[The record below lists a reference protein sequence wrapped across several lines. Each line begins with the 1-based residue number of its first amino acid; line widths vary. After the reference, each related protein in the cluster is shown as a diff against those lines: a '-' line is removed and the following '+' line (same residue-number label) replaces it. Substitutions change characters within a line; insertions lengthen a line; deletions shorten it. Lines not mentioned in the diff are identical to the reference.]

1 RSKAAAGELGSSPH
15 LFRALALAATLACLA
30 SPASRAAEEPAGGDY
45 LLQQWDVDDGL
56 PDDAV
61 AAITQTHDGY
71 LWIGTA
77 RGLARFDGV
86 RFRLFTA
93 ANTPALVSSS
103 VRFLAEDGDGALWIG
118 LGRGGIVRHLDGA
131 FQTVTPPSDNSA
143 NWPTSLVTDGENGV
157 WIGLPNLRAACWRDG
172 KWTQFGE
179 ADGIAGS
186 GAVNCIAGFHGRT
199 WFTTET
205 SCGFF
210 DGSRFITLATDVP
223 LPQFQP
229 RRDDGCWLAR
239 ANVLRKFNER
249 GETLLMG
256 QMPWSGGAAEIQT
269 LAENGDGVLWI
280 GTKGQGLYRLDD
292 AGIERVPTSHNF
304 ITAIHEDREG
314 NLWIGTGGG
323 GLNRLHQR
331 GIRLY
336 DARNGLAG
344 DIVHSI
350 CEDNDSALWFAA
362 RSAGASRL
370 TGGRFKQF
378 TNTNGWPGGIVTTL
392 CADRGGGVWFGT
404 LAGGLVRWQD
414 GVFKSA
420 GFNGERIES
429 LYQDREGALWIGT
442 SQAGLLL
449 WRDGKTT
456 RFPANDGLCD
466 VTALAEDGAGH
477 LWAGTQQGELFCRGG
492 GNFQRFSRADGL
504 PGAAIQ
510 TILAD
515 GTESLWIGTRR
526 GLVRFDG
533 GSFKQIT
540 TRHGLPD
547 DDIRQI
553 VADDDGNLWF
563 GSSRGLFRAARHDLD
578 ETATGRRAT
587 VDCVVYG
594 RSDGLGSFEFAEGFH
609 NAACRARD
617 GRFWFATRRG
627 AVEVNPRELI
637 VGSEPPPVHI
647 EELIV
652 DGKPRLLPAPG
663 RVEIPPL
670 PDRIELRYTALSLT
684 SPAKVRFRYRLENV
698 DDDWIEAG
706 AERAATYLHMPPGD
720 YRFHVIACSGEGV
733 WNTTGASLDFTVRA
747 AAWQTVWFRA
757 GATVALLALAGGVV
771 RFVLLR
777 RMQRRLLLL
786 EHERALEAERARIA
800 KNMHDD
806 LGAKLTRIA
815 LLSESARGDA
825 GLAPEAA
832 ARAEKISR
840 AAREV
845 FQTLDEIVW
854 TVNPGNDTLER
865 LIGYLSDYAA
875 EYLAAAG
882 IRLSQ
887 DLPENVPAAPISSDV
902 RHGLLLAAKEALHNA
917 VKHAA
922 ATEIKLSVALE
933 PQSLRVQI
941 ADNGRGFDPAARA
954 AGHGLA
960 NMRERLTTI
969 GGSCQIESALG
980 QGTRVTFT
988 LPLKRE

>member
-1 RSKAAAGELGSSPH
+1 VSKFAKTRFVLRAMTMAAS
-15 LFRALALAATLACLA
+15 LACLA
-30 SPASRAAEEPAGGDY
+30 GPASRAAEEPPGGDY
-45 LLQQWDVDDGL
+45 LLQRWDVDDGL
-56 PDDAV
+56 PDDAI
-61 AAITQTHDGY
+61 AAIAQTRDGY

-93 ANTPALVSSS
+93 ANTPALGSGN
-103 VRFLAEDGDGALWIG
+103 VRFLAEDSDGALWIG
-118 LGRGGIVRHLDGA
+118 LSRGGIVRHLDGA
-131 FQTVTPPSDNSA
+131 FVTVKKPSDEPA
-143 NWPTSLVTDGENGV
+143 DWTTSLVADGENGV
-157 WIGLPNLRAACWRDG
+157 WIGLPKLRAARWRDG
-172 KWTQFGE
+172 KWTQFG
-179 ADGIAGS
+179 ASHGLAGS

-210 DGSRFITLATDVP
+210 DGNRFITLATDVP
-223 LPQFQP
+223 QPQFQP
-229 RRDDGCWLAR
+229 RRDAGCWLAR

-256 QMPWSGGAAEIQT
+256 EMPWRGGAAEIQT
-269 LAENGDGVLWI
+269 LSENGDGVLWI

-292 AGIERVPTSHNF
+292 AGIERVATSHNF

-314 NLWIGTGGG
+314 NLWVGTGGG
-323 GLNRLHQR
+323 GLNQLRRR

-362 RSAGASRL
+362 RSAGALRL
-370 TGGRFKQF
+370 VGGRFTQF
-378 TNTNGWPGGIVTTL
+378 TGTNGWPGGIVTTL

-420 GFNGERIES
+420 GFRGERIES

-442 SQAGLLL
+442 SNAGLLL
-449 WRDGKTT
+449 WREGKVT
-456 RFPANDGLCD
+456 RFPMGHGLRD

-477 LWAGTQQGELFCRGG
+477 LWAGTQQGNLFCRGDG
-492 GNFQRFSRADGL
+492 SFQRFSRDDGL
-504 PGAAIQ
+504 PGATIQ
-510 TILAD
+510 TVLSD
-515 GTESLWIGTRR
+515 GTESLWIGTRA

-540 TRHGLPD
+540 ARHGLPD

-553 VADDDGNLWF
+553 VADDEGNLWF

-578 ETATGRRAT
+578 EAAAGQRDT
-587 VDCVVYG
+587 VDCVAYG
-594 RSDGLGSFEFAEGFH
+594 RSDGLGSFEFSDGSH

-627 AVEVNPRELI
+627 AVEVNAKAL
-637 VGSEPPPVHI
+637 VVSSEPPPVHI
-647 EELIV
+647 EDLIV
-652 DGKPRLLPAPG
+652 DGKPRLLLPPG

-684 SPAKVRFRYRLENV
+684 APAKVRFRYQLEGA
-698 DDDWIEAG
+698 DDHWIEAG
-706 AERAATYLHMPPGD
+706 AERAAAYLHLPPGH
-720 YRFHVIACSGEGV
+720 YRFRVTARSSEGV
-733 WNTTGASLDFTVRA
+733 WNPAGAALDFAIRA

-757 GATVALLALAGGVV
+757 GATVALLALMAAVV
-771 RFVLLR
+771 RIAVLHR
-777 RMQRRLLLL
+777 VRRRLRAL

-815 LLSESARGDA
+815 LLSETARGDA
-825 GLAPEAA
+825 SLAPEAA
-832 ARAEKISR
+832 ARAGKISR

-845 FQTLDEIVW
+845 SQTLDEIVW
-854 TVNPGNDTLER
+854 AVNPGNDTLER
-865 LIGYLSDYAA
+865 LVGYLSDYAA

-887 DLPENVPAAPISSDV
+887 DLPENIPAAPIASDA
-902 RHGLLLAAKEALHNA
+902 RHSLLLAAKEALNNA

-922 ATEIKLSVALE
+922 ATEIKLSIVLE
-933 PQSLRVQI
+933 PASLRIQI
-941 ADNGRGFDPAARA
+941 ADNGRGFDSAARTT
-954 AGHGLA
+954 GHGLS
-960 NMRERLTTI
+960 NMRERLTAL
-969 GGSCQIESALG
+969 GGACQIESAPN

-988 LPLKRE
+988 LPLKLE

>member
-1 RSKAAAGELGSSPH
+1 MFAETRFVFSAIAMAVS
-15 LFRALALAATLACLA
+15 LACLA
-30 SPASRAAEEPAGGDY
+30 APMPRAEEEPPSAPGDY
-45 LLQQWDVDDGL
+45 LLQKWDVDDGL
-56 PDDAV
+56 PDDAI
-61 AAITQTHDGY
+61 AAITQTRDGY

-93 ANTPALVSSS
+93 ANTPALVSGNI
-103 VRFLAEDGDGALWIG
+103 RFLTEDSDGALWIS
-118 LGRGGIVRHLDGA
+118 LSRGGIVRHRKGA
-131 FQTVTPPSDNSA
+131 FETMARPTDNPA
-143 NWPTSLVTDGENGV
+143 NWPTSLVADSEGGV
-157 WIGLPNLRAACWRDG
+157 WLGLPRLRAARWRDEQ
-172 KWTQFGE
+172 WTQFGE
-179 ADGIAGS
+179 TDGIAGS
-186 GAVNCIAGFHGRT
+186 GAVNCIAGYHGRT

-210 DGSRFITLATDVP
+210 DGSRFITLTTDVP

-239 ANVLRKFNER
+239 ANVLQKFNER

-269 LAENGDGVLWI
+269 LLETQDGVLWV

-292 AGIERVPTSHNF
+292 AGIERVKTSHNF
-304 ITAIHEDREG
+304 VTAIHEDHEG
-314 NLWIGTGGG
+314 NLWVGTGGG
-323 GLNRLHQR
+323 GLNRLRLR

-336 DARNGLAG
+336 DARSGLPG
-344 DIVHSI
+344 DVVYSI
-350 CEDNDSALWFAA
+350 CEDNDSALWFGS
-362 RSAGASRL
+362 RSPGALRL
-370 TGGRFKQF
+370 IGRRFTLF

-392 CADRGGGVWFGT
+392 CADRNGGVWFGT
-404 LAGGLVRWQD
+404 LAEGLVRWQG
-414 GVFKSA
+414 GVFRNA
-420 GFNGERIES
+420 GLKGERIES
-429 LYQDREGALWIGT
+429 LFQDREGALWIGT
-442 SQAGLLL
+442 SRAGLLL
-449 WRDGKTT
+449 WRDGKVT
-456 RFPANDGLCD
+456 RFPTKDGLSD

-477 LWAGTQQGELFCRGG
+477 LWAGTQQGELFWRGDG
-492 GNFQRFSRADGL
+492 SFQRFNRGDGL
-504 PGAAIQ
+504 PDGAVH

-533 GSFKQIT
+533 SKFKQIT
-540 TRHGLPD
+540 MRHGLPD

-578 ETATGRRAT
+578 EVAAGQRAT
-587 VDCVVYG
+587 VDCVTYG
-594 RSDGLGSFEFAEGFH
+594 RSDGLGSFEFVEGGY

-627 AVEVNPRELI
+627 AVEVNPRTL
-637 VGSEPPPVHI
+637 VVSFEPPPVHI

-652 DGKPRLLPAPG
+652 DGKPRPLLASG
-663 RVEIPPL
+663 RAEIPPL
-670 PDRIELRYTALSLT
+670 PDRIELRYTAPSLT
-684 SPAKVRFRYRLENV
+684 APAKVRFRYRLENV

-706 AERAATYLHMPPGD
+706 AERAATYLHMPPGN
-720 YRFHVIACSGEGV
+720 YRFHVTACSSEGV
-733 WNTTGASLDFTVRA
+733 WNPHGTSLDFTVRA
-747 AAWQTVWFRA
+747 AVWQTGWFRA
-757 GATVALLALAGGVV
+757 AALVTLLALLAAIIRIIVLHRV
-771 RFVLLR
+771 RH
-777 RMQRRLLLL
+777 RL
-786 EHERALEAERARIA
+786 RALERQHALEEERARIA

-806 LGAKLTRIA
+806 LGARLTRIA
-815 LLSESARGDA
+815 LLSESARNDA
-825 GLAPEAA
+825 GLASEAA

-845 FQTLDEIVW
+845 SQTLDEIVW

-865 LIGYLSDYAA
+865 LIGYLSDHAT

-887 DLPENVPAAPISSDV
+887 DLPERVPAAPISSDV
-902 RHGLLLAAKEALHNA
+902 RHGLLLAVKEALNNA

-922 ATEIKLSVALE
+922 ATEIKLSIVVE
-933 PQSLRVQI
+933 PQSLCVRI
-941 ADNGRGFDPAARA
+941 ADNGRGFDLDAARA
-954 AGHGLA
+954 AGQGLA
-960 NMRERLTTI
+960 NMRERLSAAA
-969 GGSCQIESALG
+969 GSCQIKSESG
-980 QGTRVTFT
+980 KGTSVTFT

>member
-1 RSKAAAGELGSSPH
+1 MTMAAV
-15 LFRALALAATLACLA
+15 LACLA
-30 SPASRAAEEPAGGDY
+30 WPASRAAEEPPGGDY
-45 LLQQWDVDDGL
+45 LLQRWDVDDGL

-93 ANTPALVSSS
+93 ANTPALVSGN
-103 VRFLAEDGDGALWIG
+103 VRFLAEDGDGVLWIG
-118 LGRGGIVRHLDGA
+118 LSRGGVVRYREGV
-131 FQTVTPPSDNSA
+131 FETVTQPSDDPE
-143 NWPTSLVTDGENGV
+143 NWPTSLVADGESGV
-157 WIGLPNLRAACWRDG
+157 WAGLPNLRAARWRDG
-172 KWTQFGE
+172 TWTQFGE

-210 DGSRFITLATDVP
+210 DGSRFITLATDVS

-239 ANVLRKFNER
+239 ADVLRKFNER

-269 LAENGDGVLWI
+269 LAENRDGVLWI

-314 NLWIGTGGG
+314 NLWVGTGGG
-323 GLNRLHQR
+323 GLNQLRRR

-344 DIVHSI
+344 DIVLSI
-350 CEDNDSALWFAA
+350 CEDNDSALWFGA
-362 RSAGASRL
+362 RSAGALRL
-370 TGGRFKQF
+370 VGGRFTQF
-378 TNTNGWPGGIVTTL
+378 TSTNGWPGGLVTTL
-392 CADRGGGVWFGT
+392 CADRGGGVWFGA
-404 LAGGLVRWQD
+404 LGAGLIRWQD
-414 GVFKSA
+414 GVFRNI

-442 SQAGLLL
+442 SNAGLLL
-449 WRDGKTT
+449 WRDGKAM
-456 RFPANDGLCD
+456 RFPTHDGLRD

-477 LWAGTQQGELFCRGG
+477 FWAGTQQGDLFCRGDG
-492 GNFQRFSRADGL
+492 SFQRFSRGDGL

-578 ETATGRRAT
+578 EAAAGLRAT
-587 VDCVVYG
+587 VDCVTYG
-594 RSDGLGSFEFAEGFH
+594 RSDGLGSFEFSDGSH

-627 AVEVNPRELI
+627 AVEVNAKAL
-637 VGSEPPPVHI
+637 VVSSEPPPVHI

-652 DGKPRLLPAPG
+652 DGKPRRLPASG
-663 RVEIPPL
+663 RVEVPPL

-684 SPAKVRFRYRLENV
+684 SPAKVRFRYRLEDA
-698 DDDWIEAG
+698 DDNWIEAG
-706 AERAATYLHMPPGD
+706 AERAATYLHMPPGN
-720 YRFHVIACSGEGV
+720 YRFHVTACSSEGV
-733 WNTTGASLDFTVRA
+733 WNPTGATLDFTVRA

-757 GATVALLALAGGVV
+757 AVLVTLLSLLAATIRIVV
-771 RFVLLR
+771 LHRVRKRLR
-777 RMQRRLLLL
+777 AL
-786 EHERALEAERARIA
+786 ERERALEAERARIA

-815 LLSESARGDA
+815 LLSESARSDA
-825 GLAPEAA
+825 SLAPEAS

-845 FQTLDEIVW
+845 SQTLDEIVW
-854 TVNPGNDTLER
+854 TVNPGNDSLER

-875 EYLAAAG
+875 EYLAATG

-902 RHGLLLAAKEALHNA
+902 RHSLLLAVKEALHNA

-922 ATEIKLSVALE
+922 ATEIKLRIALE

-941 ADNGRGFDPAARA
+941 ADNGHGFDSAARA
-954 AGHGLA
+954 NGHGLA
-960 NMRERLTTI
+960 NMRERLTAI
-969 GGSCQIESALG
+969 GGACHLESAPSE
-980 QGTRVTFT
+980 GTRITFT
-988 LPLKRE
+988 LPLKTE

>member
-1 RSKAAAGELGSSPH
+1 MSKFAKTRFV
-15 LFRALALAATLACLA
+15 FRAMTMAASLACLA
-30 SPASRAAEEPAGGDY
+30 GPASRAAEELPGGDY
-45 LLQQWDVDDGL
+45 LLQRWDVDDGL

-61 AAITQTHDGY
+61 AAITQTRDGY

-93 ANTPALVSSS
+93 ANTPALASGN
-103 VRFLAEDGDGALWIG
+103 VRFLAEDCDGALWIG
-118 LGRGGIVRHLDGA
+118 LGRGGIVRHRDGA
-131 FQTVTPPSDNSA
+131 FETMTPPSDNAA
-143 NWPTSLVTDGENGV
+143 NWPTSLVADGENGV
-157 WIGLPNLRAACWRDG
+157 WIGLPKLRATRWREG

-179 ADGIAGS
+179 SDGIAGS

-323 GLNRLHQR
+323 GLNHLRRR

-350 CEDNDSALWFAA
+350 CEDNDSALWFGS
-362 RSAGASRL
+362 RSAGTLRFAD
-370 TGGRFKQF
+370 GRFTLF
-378 TNTNGWPGGIVTTL
+378 TNTNRWPGGIVTTL

-404 LAGGLVRWQD
+404 LAGGLIRWQD
-414 GVFKSA
+414 GAFRNA
-420 GFNGERIES
+420 GFKRERIES

-442 SQAGLLL
+442 SNAGLLL
-449 WRDGKTT
+449 WRDGEVT
-456 RFPANDGLCD
+456 RFPTNNGLRD

-477 LWAGTQQGELFCRGG
+477 FWAGTQQGDLFCRGG
-492 GNFQRFSRADGL
+492 GNFQRFSSGDGL

-515 GTESLWIGTRR
+515 GTESLWIGTRH

-563 GSSRGLFRAARHDLD
+563 GSSRGLFRAARRDLD
-578 ETATGRRAT
+578 EAAAGQCAT
-587 VDCVVYG
+587 VDCMTYG
-594 RSDGLGSFEFAEGFH
+594 RSDGFGSFEFADGSH

-627 AVEVNPRELI
+627 AVEVNAKAL
-637 VGSEPPPVHI
+637 VVSSEPPPVHI
-647 EELIV
+647 EELIM
-652 DGKPRLLPAPG
+652 DGKPRSLPASG

-706 AERAATYLHMPPGD
+706 AERAATYLHMPPGN
-720 YRFHVIACSGEGV
+720 YRFHVTARSSEGV
-733 WNTTGASLDFTVRA
+733 WNTTGAMLDFTVRA
-747 AAWQTVWFRA
+747 ALWQTVWFRA
-757 GATVALLALAGGVV
+757 AALVTLLALLATAV
-771 RFVLLR
+771 RIAAVQRVRQRLR
-777 RMQRRLLLL
+777 AL

-800 KNMHDD
+800 TNMHDD

-815 LLSESARGDA
+815 LLSETARGDA
-825 GLAPEAA
+825 SLAPEAA

-845 FQTLDEIVW
+845 SQTLDEIVW
-854 TVNPGNDTLER
+854 AVNPGNDTLER
-865 LIGYLSDYAA
+865 LVGYLSDYAA
-875 EYLAAAG
+875 EYLAAAD

-887 DLPENVPAAPISSDV
+887 DLPENVPGAPIASDV
-902 RHGLLLAAKEALHNA
+902 RHSLLLAVKETLHNA

-922 ATEIKLSVALE
+922 ATEIKLTVALE
-933 PQSLRVQI
+933 LQSLRVQI

-954 AGHGLA
+954 AGQGLA

-969 GGSCQIESALG
+969 GGVCHLESTLN
-980 QGTRVTFT
+980 QGTRVTLT

>member
-1 RSKAAAGELGSSPH
+1 MPKLKFAWQS
-15 LFRALALAATLACLA
+15 F
-30 SPASRAAEEPAGGDY
+30 
-45 LLQQWDVDDGL
+45 V
-56 PDDAV
+56 
-61 AAITQTHDGY
+61 
-71 LWIGTA
+71 
-77 RGLARFDGV
+77 
-86 RFRLFTA
+86 
-93 ANTPALVSSS
+93 
-103 VRFLAEDGDGALWIG
+103 LAEVSRRNFVGVAD
-118 LGRGGIVRHLDGA
+118 GRGK
-131 FQTVTPPSDNSA
+131 
-143 NWPTSLVTDGENGV
+143 
-157 WIGLPNLRAACWRDG
+157 RAR
-172 KWTQFGE
+172 
-179 ADGIAGS
+179 
-186 GAVNCIAGFHGRT
+186 
-199 WFTTET
+199 
-205 SCGFF
+205 
-210 DGSRFITLATDVP
+210 LA
-223 LPQFQP
+223 
-229 RRDDGCWLAR
+229 
-239 ANVLRKFNER
+239 
-249 GETLLMG
+249 
-256 QMPWSGGAAEIQT
+256 
-269 LAENGDGVLWI
+269 
-280 GTKGQGLYRLDD
+280 
-292 AGIERVPTSHNF
+292 
-304 ITAIHEDREG
+304 
-314 NLWIGTGGG
+314 
-323 GLNRLHQR
+323 
-331 GIRLY
+331 
-336 DARNGLAG
+336 
-344 DIVHSI
+344 
-350 CEDNDSALWFAA
+350 
-362 RSAGASRL
+362 
-370 TGGRFKQF
+370 GGRFTLF
-378 TNTNGWPGGIVTTL
+378 TNTNGWPGGIVMTL

-414 GVFKSA
+414 GAFRNA
-420 GFNGERIES
+420 GFKGERIES

-442 SQAGLLL
+442 SNAGLLL
-449 WRDGKTT
+449 WCDGKIT
-456 RFPANDGLCD
+456 RFPANDGLRD

-477 LWAGTQQGELFCRGG
+477 FWAGTQQGELFCRGG

-515 GTESLWIGTRR
+515 GTETLWIGTRR

-563 GSSRGLFRAARHDLD
+563 GTSRGLFRAASRDLD
-578 ETATGRRAT
+578 EAAGGQRAT
-587 VDCVVYG
+587 VDCVTYG
-594 RSDGLGSFEFAEGFH
+594 RSDGLGSFEFADGSH

-627 AVEVNPRELI
+627 AVEVNAKAL
-637 VGSEPPPVHI
+637 VVSSEPPPVHI

-652 DGKPRLLPAPG
+652 DGKPRSLPASG

-684 SPAKVRFRYRLENV
+684 SPAKVRFRYRLENA
-698 DDDWIEAG
+698 DDNWIEAG
-706 AERAATYLHMPPGD
+706 AERAATYLHMPPGN
-720 YRFHVIACSGEGV
+720 YRFHVTACSSEGV
-733 WNTTGASLDFTVRA
+733 WNPDGTSLDFTVRA

-815 LLSESARGDA
+815 LLSETARNDA
-825 GLAPEAA
+825 GLASEAA

-845 FQTLDEIVW
+845 SRTLDEIVW

-865 LIGYLSDYAA
+865 LIGYLSDYAT
-875 EYLAAAG
+875 EYLAVAG

-902 RHGLLLAAKEALHNA
+902 RHSLLLAAKEALHNA

-969 GGSCQIESALG
+969 GGSCQIESALN

-988 LPLKRE
+988 LPLKNE

>member
-1 RSKAAAGELGSSPH
+1 MFAETRFV
-15 LFRALALAATLACLA
+15 FRTIALAASLACL
-30 SPASRAAEEPAGGDY
+30 PAPVTRAAEEPPGGDY

-61 AAITQTHDGY
+61 AAITQTRDGY

-93 ANTPALVSSS
+93 ANTPALVSGS
-103 VRFLAEDGDGALWIG
+103 VRFLTEDADGALWIG
-118 LGRGGIVRHLDGA
+118 LSRGGIVRHRTDV
-131 FQTVTPPSDNSA
+131 FETMSRPTDNPA
-143 NWPTSLVTDGENGV
+143 NWPTSLVADSDGSV
-157 WIGLPNLRAACWRDG
+157 WLGLPRLRAARWREG
-172 KWTQFGE
+172 QWTQLGE
-179 ADGIAGS
+179 GDGIAGA
-186 GAVNCIAGFHGRT
+186 GAVNCIAGYHGRT

-210 DGSRFITLATDVP
+210 DGSRFITLTTDVP

-256 QMPWSGGAAEIQT
+256 QMPWSGGATEIQT
-269 LAENGDGVLWI
+269 LLETRDGVLWI

-304 ITAIHEDREG
+304 VAAIHEDREG
-314 NLWIGTGGG
+314 NLWVGTGGG
-323 GLNRLHQR
+323 LNQLRPRAIRLH
-331 GIRLY
+331 
-336 DARNGLAG
+336 DARSGLVG
-344 DIVHSI
+344 DIVYSI
-350 CEDNDSALWFAA
+350 CEDNDSALWFGS
-362 RSAGASRL
+362 RSAGALRL
-370 TGGRFKQF
+370 VGRRFTSFTGA
-378 TNTNGWPGGIVTTL
+378 NGWPGGLVTTL
-392 CADRGGGVWFGT
+392 CSDRNGGVWFGT
-404 LAGGLVRWQD
+404 LAEGLICWQD
-414 GVFKSA
+414 DVFRNA
-420 GFNGERIES
+420 GFKGERIES
-429 LYQDREGALWIGT
+429 LFQDREGALWIGT

-449 WRDGKTT
+449 WRDGKVT
-456 RFPANDGLCD
+456 RFPGKDGLRD
-466 VTALAEDGAGH
+466 VTALAEDGTGH
-477 LWAGTQQGELFCRGG
+477 LWAGTQQGDLFCRGDG
-492 GNFQRFSRADGL
+492 RFQRFGRDDGL

-515 GTESLWIGTRR
+515 GTDSLWIGTHR

-533 GSFKQIT
+533 GNFKLIT

-553 VADDDGNLWF
+553 LADDDGNLWF
-563 GSSRGLFRAARHDLD
+563 GSSRGLFRAASHELD
-578 ETATGRRAT
+578 DVAAGRRAT
-587 VDCVVYG
+587 VDCVTYG
-594 RSDGLGSFEFAEGFH
+594 RSDGLGSFEFTEGGC

-627 AVEVNPRELI
+627 AVEVNPRAL
-637 VGSEPPPVHI
+637 VVSSEPPPVHI
-647 EELIV
+647 EDVIA
-652 DGKPRLLPAPG
+652 DGKPRSLPASG

-684 SPAKVRFRYRLENV
+684 APAKVRFRYRLENV
-698 DDDWIEAG
+698 DNDWIEAG
-706 AERAATYLHMPPGD
+706 AERTATYLHMPPGN
-720 YRFHVIACSGEGV
+720 YRFHVTACSSEGV
-733 WNTTGASLDFTVRA
+733 WNPDGTSLDFTVRA
-747 AAWQTVWFRA
+747 ALWQTGWFRA
-757 GATVALLALAGGVV
+757 TTLVTLLALLAATIRIAVLHRV
-771 RFVLLR
+771 RK
-777 RMQRRLLLL
+777 RL
-786 EHERALEAERARIA
+786 RALERQHALEKERARIA

-806 LGAKLTRIA
+806 LGARLTRIA
-815 LLSESARGDA
+815 LLSESARNDA

-845 FQTLDEIVW
+845 SQTLDEIVW

-865 LIGYLSDYAA
+865 LIGYLSDHAT

-887 DLPENVPAAPISSDV
+887 DLPESVPAAPISSDV
-902 RHGLLLAAKEALHNA
+902 RHGLLLAVKEALNNA

-922 ATEIKLSVALE
+922 ATEIKLGIAVE
-933 PQSLRVQI
+933 PQSLCVRI
-941 ADNGRGFDPAARA
+941 ADNGCGFDLDAARA
-954 AGHGLA
+954 AGQGLA
-960 NMRERLTTI
+960 NMRERLSAV
-969 GGSCQIESALG
+969 GGSCQIKSESG
-980 QGTRVTFT
+980 KGTRVTFT